1 MKKAVKIIV
10 NILAWVFL
18 LLALLVTV
26 IVFSAER
33 NNGVSNIMGFM
44 PMTVESNSMSPTFK
58 KGDLIIVKE
67 IDDVND
73 LKEGDVITYWTHIGG
88 KRVRNTHRI
97 VKVNLNDQG
106 QLESFTTR
114 GDNNNGIDDDTPA
127 SPNDIIGK
135 WSGKRLA
142 GCGKALDFLRTKKGF
157 FMCIIIPMA
166 IFFLFELYKFIVT
179 LVEIKKGDAP
189 EQLDED
195 EIKRRAI
202 EEYLAEQKKKEAE
215 AAAEAKETVT
225 EKAAEAKETVTEKAA
240 EAKETVTEKAEEAAE
255 EVSASAEERTDAAVA
270 EAEERAKAAADMAR
284 EAVEEKAETAGDELK
299 EAVTE
304 IAAEQNNEEK

>member
-88 KRVRNTHRI
+88 KRVKNTHRI

-135 WSGKRLA
+135 WSGKKLA

-189 EQLDED
+189 EQLDEE

-215 AAAEAKETVT
+215 A
-225 EKAAEAKETVTEKAA
+225 AAEAKETVTEKAA

>member
-73 LKEGDVITYWTHIGG
+73 LKEGDVITYWTHIDG
-88 KRVRNTHRI
+88 KRVKNTHRI

-135 WSGKRLA
+135 WSGKKLA

-166 IFFLFELYKFIVT
+166 IFFLFELYKFIAT

-189 EQLDED
+189 EQLDEE

-225 EKAAEAKETVTEKAA
+225 EKAAETAA

-255 EVSASAEERTDAAVA
+255 EVSASAEQRTN
-270 EAEERAKAAADMAR
+270 AAADMVR

>member
-18 LLALLVTV
+18 LLALLVTI

-33 NNGVSNIMGFM
+33 NNGVSNIMGIM
-44 PMTVESNSMSPTFK
+44 PMTVESNSMKPAFS

-67 IDDVND
+67 IDDVNSLTED
-73 LKEGDVITYWTHIGG
+73 DVITYWTHING
-88 KRVRNTHRI
+88 KRVKNTHRI
-97 VKVNLNDQG
+97 VKVNRNDQG
-106 QLESFTTR
+106 QIESFTTR

-135 WSGKRLA
+135 WSGKKLS

-166 IFFLFELYKFIVT
+166 IFFLFELYKFIAT
-179 LVEIKKGDAP
+179 LVDIKKGDAP
-189 EQLDED
+189 EQLDEE

-215 AAAEAKETVT
+215 AAGAAVETVK
-225 EKAAEAKETVTEKAA
+225 EAAA
-240 EAKETVTEKAEEAAE
+240 EKAEAATETVKEAA
-255 EVSASAEERTDAAVA
+255 A
-270 EAEERAKAAADMAR
+270 
-284 EAVEEKAETAGDELK
+284 EKAEA
-299 EAVTE
+299 
-304 IAAEQNNEEK
+304 AAETVNEAAAEKSETSSDTETNEEK